1 MAKTAARKENNL
13 TAAVRTETGKGAS
26 RRARRTGQIPAVL
39 YGHGA
44 DPKHLLLPGR
54 DLAAVLRHSGTNAV
68 LTLDIDGEEH
78 LALTKAL
85 DIHPIK
91 RSIQHLDLLVV
102 RRGEKVTV
110 EVNVIVEGE
119 AIPGTL
125 VTQDTNTIE
134 IEADA
139 MSIPQQLTVSVEG
152 ADIGTQF
159 TAGSIALP
167 DGVSLISDPEMLVV
181 NVVAA
186 PTAEDL
192 EAEGAGEVAE
202 GEEAGEAAEG
212 EEGAESAEGG
222 EGGEES
228 SASAD
233 SSE

>member
-26 RRARRTGQIPAVL
+26 RRARRAGHIPAVL

-44 DPKHLLLPGR
+44 DPQHLLLPGH
-54 DLAAVLRHSGTNAV
+54 DFAAVLRYSGTNAV
-68 LTLDIDGEEH
+68 LTLDIDGKEQ
-78 LALTKAL
+78 LALTRAL

-91 RSIQHLDLLVV
+91 RTIQHADLLVV
-102 RRGEKVTV
+102 RRGEKVIV
-110 EVNVIVEGE
+110 EVGIVIEGE

-125 VTQDTNTIE
+125 VTQDANTIE

-139 MSIPQQLTVSVEG
+139 LSIPQQLTVSIEG

-167 DGVSLISDPEMLVV
+167 AGVSLVSDPEMLVV

-186 PTAEDL
+186 PTAEEL
-192 EAEGAGEVAE
+192 EAEGAGAAAE
-202 GEEAGEAAEG
+202 APAEEAAER
-212 EEGAESAEGG
+212 AEPAEAAG
-222 EGGEES
+222 EGGEAP
-228 SASAD
+228 ASEEP
-233 SSE
+233 SE

>member
-1 MAKTAARKENNL
+1 MAKTAARKEHNL

-26 RRARRTGQIPAVL
+26 RRARRAGQVPAVL

-44 DPKHLLLPGR
+44 DPQHLLLPGHE
-54 DLAAVLRHSGTNAV
+54 LAAVLRNAGTNAV
-68 LTLDIDGEEH
+68 LTLDIEGKEQ

-85 DIHPIK
+85 DIHPIR
-91 RSIQHLDLLVV
+91 RSVQHLDLLVI

-110 EVNVIVEGE
+110 EVNVIIEGD
-119 AIPGTL
+119 AVPGTL
-125 VTQDTNTIE
+125 VTQETNTIE

-159 TAGSIALP
+159 TAGAITLP
-167 DGVSLISDPEMLVV
+167 DGVSLVSDPEMLVV

-186 PTAEDL
+186 PTEEEL
-192 EAEGAGEVAE
+192 EAEGAGEEGAE
-202 GEEAGEAAEG
+202 GEAAAAEAGGEATEG
-212 EEGAESAEGG
+212 EEG
-222 EGGEES
+222 GGEES
-228 SASAD
+228 SASDD

>member
-26 RRARRTGQIPAVL
+26 RRARRLGQIPAVL
-39 YGHGA
+39 YGHGEN
-44 DPKHLLLPGR
+44 PQHLLLPGR

-68 LTLDIDGEEH
+68 LTLDIDGKEH

-85 DIHPIK
+85 EIHPIK

-159 TAGSIALP
+159 TAGAIELP

-192 EAEGAGEVAE
+192 EAEGAGEAAE

-228 SASAD
+228 SASED